1 MNEELYVNIVNIKRF
16 AVHDGEGIR
25 TTAFFQRL
33 PYALPLVPQSR
44 NAFFARADGIL
55 RKELPSVRSLRKSVS
70 ARMPYVAA

>member
-16 AVHDGEGIR
+16 AVHDGV
-25 TTAFFQRL
+25 FQRL
-33 PYALPLVPQSR
+33 PDALPLVPQSR